1 MTTAPVRPIDIHGY
15 AIVSD
20 DDKIA
25 AADGLTP
32 VSLRNEKDWNY
43 YQRALANSDL
53 VVLGRRS
60 HELEP
65 NDRGDPRL
73 VLSREGAG
81 LEQRGDAWWW
91 DSSRVSWEDAV
102 GRVLPNGGEVAVSGG
117 QVAFDLFLAIGF
129 EAFHLSR
136 AKGVKLP
143 GGRGVFSACDRGVP
157 AETVLAEGGLSI
169 SQTIPLDPEHCVT
182 MNVWRK
188 RKPAG

>member
-1 MTTAPVRPIDIHGY
+1 MTAPGVRPIEIHGY

-32 VSLRNEKDWNY
+32 VSLRNEKDWDY

-53 VVLGRRS
+53 VVMGRRS
-60 HELEP
+60 HEFEP
-65 NDRGDPRL
+65 NVRGDLRL

-81 LEQRGDAWWW
+81 LERRGDAWWW
-91 DSSRVSWEDAV
+91 DPTRVSWEQTV
-102 GRVLPNGGEVAVSGG
+102 KRVLPNGGEVAVAGG

-129 EAFHLSR
+129 DAFHLSR

-143 GGRGVFSACDRGVP
+143 GGRGVFAACDRGVP
-157 AETVLAEGGLSI
+157 AETVLGAAGLAVSE
-169 SQTIPLDPEHCVT
+169 TIPLDPAHGVT
-182 MNVWRK
+182 MNVLRR
-188 RKPAG
+188 RKPAA